1 MAKKK
6 VTPKLGDHVKV
17 RYWPKIQ
24 AQVVEERG
32 PLGPKGV
39 LMFRIRVE
47 EDPEPSFID
56 VREDQLEVI
65 PAES

>member
-65 PAES
+65 LAES

>member
-6 VTPKLGDHVKV
+6 VTPKLGDYVQV
-17 RYWPKIQ
+17 RYWPKMQ

-32 PLGPKGV
+32 PLGPKGA

-47 EDPEPSFID
+47 QDPEPSFID
-56 VREDQLEVI
+56 VREDQIEVI